1 MALNLF
7 NKSAAPSTPTAPTTP
22 EPSPQAAVV
31 PVGHVQEK
39 EPQTT
44 APEPSTDEAAAPA
57 VLDTTASEESDRT
70 APAPKE
76 AKEDGFEKAIRTYLE
91 AFGKMQPAFA
101 AKYRSSSKT
110 IRQCCDWLI
119 DQAQKKH
126 MLRSG
131 KCAAMSD
138 EETYG
143 LAVHFFEEDSI
154 KPVTAPRSAQ
164 VVHSEDLGTHNPSPN
179 PSTPSKPT
187 SPQAAASPQPKPKPK
202 PTPKP
207 KPQPKPTPKPKSDA
221 PIDLFDFAAQN
232 GIDLF

>member
-7 NKSAAPSTPTAPTTP
+7 NKPAAPSTP
-22 EPSPQAAVV
+22 EPSA
-31 PVGHVQEK
+31 
-39 EPQTT
+39 
-44 APEPSTDEAAAPA
+44 DEAAAPA

-70 APAPKE
+70 APTTEEP
-76 AKEDGFEKAIRTYLE
+76 KEDGFEKCIRTYLE
-91 AFGKMQPAFA
+91 EFGRHQPAFA
-101 AKYRSSSKT
+101 AKYRSSPKT
-110 IRQCCDWLI
+110 IRQCCDYLI
-119 DQAQKKH
+119 AEAQKKH

-154 KPVTAPRSAQ
+154 KPVTNPTPAK
-164 VVHSEDLGTHNPSPN
+164 VVTPQ
-179 PSTPSKPT
+179 TAPSKPVSPSQPSLAANKQT
-187 SPQAAASPQPKPKPK
+187 SKPKPTPK

-207 KPQPKPTPKPKSDA
+207 KPQPKPTPNPKSDA

>member
-7 NKSAAPSTPTAPTTP
+7 NKPVAPTAPTTP
-22 EPSPQAAVV
+22 
-31 PVGHVQEK
+31 
-39 EPQTT
+39 TT
-44 APEPSTDEAAAPA
+44 PEPSADEAAAPA

-101 AKYRSSSKT
+101 EKYRSSSKT
-110 IRQCCDWLI
+110 IRQCCDYI
-119 DQAQKKH
+119 INEARKNF

-131 KCAAMSD
+131 KCAAISD

-154 KPVTAPRSAQ
+154 KPVTNPTPAK
-164 VVHSEDLGTHNPSPN
+164 VVTPQ
-179 PSTPSKPT
+179 TAPSKPVSPSQPSLAANKQT
-187 SPQAAASPQPKPKPK
+187 SKPK

-207 KPQPKPTPKPKSDA
+207 KPQPKHTPKPKSDA

>member
-7 NKSAAPSTPTAPTTP
+7 NKPAAPSTPTAPTT
-22 EPSPQAAVV
+22 
-31 PVGHVQEK
+31 
-39 EPQTT
+39 
-44 APEPSTDEAAAPA
+44 PEPSTDEAAAPA

-70 APAPKE
+70 VPATEEP
-76 AKEDGFEKAIRTYLE
+76 KEDGFEKCIRTYLE
-91 AFGKMQPAFA
+91 EFGRHQPAFA
-101 AKYRSSSKT
+101 AKYRSSPKT
-110 IRQCCDWLI
+110 IRQCCDYI
-119 DQAQKKH
+119 INEARKNF

-131 KCAAMSD
+131 KCAAISD

-154 KPVTAPRSAQ
+154 KPVTNPTPAK
-164 VVHSEDLGTHNPSPN
+164 VVTPQ
-179 PSTPSKPT
+179 TAPSKPV
-187 SPQAAASPQPKPKPK
+187 SPSQPSMAAPK

-207 KPQPKPTPKPKSDA
+207 KSNPKPKPTPKPTPKPKSDA

>member
-7 NKSAAPSTPTAPTTP
+7 NKPAAPSTP
-22 EPSPQAAVV
+22 EPSPQAAV
-31 PVGHVQEK
+31 

-44 APEPSTDEAAAPA
+44 APEPSADEAAAPA

-91 AFGKMQPAFA
+91 EFGRHQPAFA

-110 IRQCCDWLI
+110 IRQCCDYI
-119 DQAQKKH
+119 INEARKNF
-126 MLRSG
+126 MLSSG
-131 KCAAMSD
+131 KCAAISD

-154 KPVTAPRSAQ
+154 KPVTNPTPAK
-164 VVHSEDLGTHNPSPN
+164 VVTPQ
-179 PSTPSKPT
+179 TAPSKPVSPSQPSLAANKQT
-187 SPQAAASPQPKPKPK
+187 SKPKSN
-202 PTPKP
+202 PKP

>member
-7 NKSAAPSTPTAPTTP
+7 NKPAAPTTPTAP
-22 EPSPQAAVV
+22 
-31 PVGHVQEK
+31 
-39 EPQTT
+39 T

-70 APAPKE
+70 APATEEP
-76 AKEDGFEKAIRTYLE
+76 KEDGFEKAIRTYLE

-110 IRQCCDWLI
+110 IRQCCDYI
-119 DQAQKKH
+119 INEARKNF
-126 MLRSG
+126 MLSSG
-131 KCAAMSD
+131 KCAAISD

-154 KPVTAPRSAQ
+154 KPVTNPTPAK
-164 VVHSEDLGTHNPSPN
+164 VVTPQ
-179 PSTPSKPT
+179 TAPSKPVSPSQPSLAANKQT
-187 SPQAAASPQPKPKPK
+187 SNPK

>member
-7 NKSAAPSTPTAPTTP
+7 NKPAAPSTPTAPTTP
-22 EPSPQAAVV
+22 DPSEAQ
-31 PVGHVQEK
+31 
-39 EPQTT
+39 
-44 APEPSTDEAAAPA
+44 PSLADTETPA
-57 VLDTTASEESDRT
+57 ILDTTASEESDRT

-202 PTPKP
+202 SNPKP
-207 KPQPKPTPKPKSDA
+207 KPTPKPTPKPKSDA

>member
-7 NKSAAPSTPTAPTTP
+7 NKPAAPSTPTAPTTP
-22 EPSPQAAVV
+22 EPSEAQ
-31 PVGHVQEK
+31 
-39 EPQTT
+39 
-44 APEPSTDEAAAPA
+44 PSLADTETPD

-70 APAPKE
+70 APTTEEP
-76 AKEDGFEKAIRTYLE
+76 KEDGFEKAIRTYLE
-91 AFGKMQPAFA
+91 EFGRHQPAFA
-101 AKYRSSSKT
+101 AKYRSSPKT
-110 IRQCCDWLI
+110 IRQCCDYI
-119 DQAQKKH
+119 INEARKNH

-154 KPVTAPRSAQ
+154 KPVTNPTPAK
-164 VVHSEDLGTHNPSPN
+164 VVTPQTA
-179 PSTPSKPT
+179 PSTPVSPSQPSLAANKQTSKPK
-187 SPQAAASPQPKPKPK
+187 SNPKPK
-202 PTPKP
+202 PT
-207 KPQPKPTPKPKSDA
+207 PKPTPKPKSDA

>member
-7 NKSAAPSTPTAPTTP
+7 NKPVAPTAPTTP
-22 EPSPQAAVV
+22 
-31 PVGHVQEK
+31 
-39 EPQTT
+39 TT
-44 APEPSTDEAAAPA
+44 PEPSADEAAAPA

-101 AKYRSSSKT
+101 EKYRSSSKT
-110 IRQCCDWLI
+110 IRQCCDYI
-119 DQAQKKH
+119 INEARKNF
-126 MLRSG
+126 MLSSG

-154 KPVTAPRSAQ
+154 KPVTNPTPAKVVTPQTAPS
-164 VVHSEDLGTHNPSPN
+164 
-179 PSTPSKPT
+179 STPSKPTTKPTPSNPAPKKTKPT
-187 SPQAAASPQPKPKPK
+187 SPQAAV
-202 PTPKP
+202 
-207 KPQPKPTPKPKSDA
+207 KPQPKPTPKPTSKPKSDA

>member
-7 NKSAAPSTPTAPTTP
+7 NKPAAPSTPTAPTTP
-22 EPSPQAAVV
+22 DPSEAQ
-31 PVGHVQEK
+31 
-39 EPQTT
+39 
-44 APEPSTDEAAAPA
+44 PSLADTETPA
-57 VLDTTASEESDRT
+57 ILDTTASEESDRT
-70 APAPKE
+70 APTTEEP
-76 AKEDGFEKAIRTYLE
+76 KEDGFEKAIRTYLE
-91 AFGKMQPAFA
+91 EFGRHQPAFA

-154 KPVTAPRSAQ
+154 KPVTNPTPAK
-164 VVHSEDLGTHNPSPN
+164 VVTPQTAS
-179 PSTPSKPT
+179 STPVSPSQPSLAANKQT
-187 SPQAAASPQPKPKPK
+187 SKPK

>member
-7 NKSAAPSTPTAPTTP
+7 NKPAAPSTPTAPTTP
-22 EPSPQAAVV
+22 EPSEAQ
-31 PVGHVQEK
+31 
-39 EPQTT
+39 
-44 APEPSTDEAAAPA
+44 PSLADTETPA

-70 APAPKE
+70 APTTEEP
-76 AKEDGFEKAIRTYLE
+76 KEDGFEKAIRTYLE
-91 AFGKMQPAFA
+91 EFGRHQPAFA

-110 IRQCCDWLI
+110 IRQCCDYI
-119 DQAQKKH
+119 INEARKNH

-207 KPQPKPTPKPKSDA
+207 KPQPKPTPNPKSDA

>member
-7 NKSAAPSTPTAPTTP
+7 NKSSNTPSTQNTPNTPSTPKA
-22 EPSPQAAVV
+22 
-31 PVGHVQEK
+31 
-39 EPQTT
+39 
-44 APEPSTDEAAAPA
+44 EAAAPIEPAIEEPAPA

-70 APAPKE
+70 APTTEEP
-76 AKEDGFEKAIRTYLE
+76 KEDGFEKAIRTYLE
-91 AFGKMQPAFA
+91 EFGRHQPAFA
-101 AKYRSSSKT
+101 AKYRSSPKT
-110 IRQCCDWLI
+110 IRQCCDYLI
-119 DQAQKKH
+119 AEAQKKH

-138 EETYG
+138 CETYG

-164 VVHSEDLGTHNPSPN
+164 VVHSEDLGTHNPSPK

-187 SPQAAASPQPKPKPK
+187 SPQTAASPQPKPKSN
-202 PTPKP
+202 PKP
-207 KPQPKPTPKPKSDA
+207 KATTPKPTPKPKSDA
-221 PIDLFDFAAQN
+221 GIDLFEFAAQN

>member
-7 NKSAAPSTPTAPTTP
+7 NKPAAPSTPTAPTTP
-22 EPSPQAAVV
+22 EPSA
-31 PVGHVQEK
+31 
-39 EPQTT
+39 
-44 APEPSTDEAAAPA
+44 DEAAAPA

-91 AFGKMQPAFA
+91 EFGRHQPAFA

-110 IRQCCDWLI
+110 IRQCCDYI
-119 DQAQKKH
+119 INEARKNF
-126 MLRSG
+126 MLSSG

-154 KPVTAPRSAQ
+154 KPVTNPTPAK
-164 VVHSEDLGTHNPSPN
+164 VVTPQ
-179 PSTPSKPT
+179 TAPSKPVSPSQPSLAANKQT
-187 SPQAAASPQPKPKPK
+187 SNPK

>member
-7 NKSAAPSTPTAPTTP
+7 NKPAETT
-22 EPSPQAAVV
+22 E
-31 PVGHVQEK
+31 
-39 EPQTT
+39 T
-44 APEPSTDEAAAPA
+44 PA

-91 AFGKMQPAFA
+91 EFGRSQPAFA
-101 AKYRSSSKT
+101 EKYRSSPKT
-110 IRQCCDWLI
+110 IRQCCDYII
-119 DQAQKKH
+119 DQARKNF

-131 KCAAMSD
+131 KCAAISD

-154 KPVTAPRSAQ
+154 KPVTNPTPAK
-164 VVHSEDLGTHNPSPN
+164 VVTPQ
-179 PSTPSKPT
+179 TAPSKPVSPSQPSLAANKQT
-187 SPQAAASPQPKPKPK
+187 SKPKPTPK

>member
-7 NKSAAPSTPTAPTTP
+7 NKPAETT
-22 EPSPQAAVV
+22 E
-31 PVGHVQEK
+31 
-39 EPQTT
+39 T
-44 APEPSTDEAAAPA
+44 PA

-154 KPVTAPRSAQ
+154 KPVTRKTSALTIHPRTLPPHRNPLLRKLLLRRSRNPNPSQ
-164 VVHSEDLGTHNPSPN
+164 TRNPNQPQSQPRNPSPTH
-179 PSTPSKPT
+179 PSTSLTSPPRTASTSSKPLT
-187 SPQAAASPQPKPKPK
+187 LNP
-202 PTPKP
+202 
-207 KPQPKPTPKPKSDA
+207 
-221 PIDLFDFAAQN
+221 
-232 GIDLF
+232 